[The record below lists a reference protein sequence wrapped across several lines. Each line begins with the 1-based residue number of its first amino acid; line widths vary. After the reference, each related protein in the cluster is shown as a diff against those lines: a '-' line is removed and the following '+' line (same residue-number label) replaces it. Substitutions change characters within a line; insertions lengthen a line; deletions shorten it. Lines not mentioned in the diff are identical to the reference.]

1 MKQSGIDFEE
11 FLKNYKHICYFECIM
26 YPDGTLEEAV
36 PSHMY
41 KMCEIYDNTKS
52 IMKISE
58 EIPIYLS
65 PLTFMLRK
73 TECCALWYNSIM
85 IDERY
90 QKLTEMQ
97 RKNINILREKGY
109 ISIPDNFIDIMDKK
123 YNDYQELL
131 NSQPEDIKKTILK
144 RDCV

>member
-52 IMKISE
+52 IMEISD

-73 TECCALWYNSIM
+73 TGCCALWYNSIM

-97 RKNINILREKGY
+97 RKNINILREKEY

-123 YNDYQELL
+123 YNDYQKLL
-131 NSQPEDIKKTILK
+131 NSQPEDIKKTILE